1 MEFLVPISICAIL
14 PICAILITAIKM
26 YKSAQLRADVIIKAL
41 ESDKNVDINELAATL
56 GKPKRTPRELLIRR
70 LLKGCMLSLIGIALT
85 IFGIIENV
93 NADPH
98 SSSDPVVFSLI
109 AGGICLAIGISF
121 LIVYFVTRR
130 DVMALP
136 EVEE

>member
-1 MEFLVPISICAIL
+1 
-14 PICAILITAIKM
+14 
-26 YKSAQLRADVIIKAL
+26 
-41 ESDKNVDINELAATL
+41 
-56 GKPKRTPRELLIRR
+56 
-70 LLKGCMLSLIGIALT
+70 MLSLIGIALT

-93 NADPH
+93 NADPD

-130 DVMALP
+130 EVMALP